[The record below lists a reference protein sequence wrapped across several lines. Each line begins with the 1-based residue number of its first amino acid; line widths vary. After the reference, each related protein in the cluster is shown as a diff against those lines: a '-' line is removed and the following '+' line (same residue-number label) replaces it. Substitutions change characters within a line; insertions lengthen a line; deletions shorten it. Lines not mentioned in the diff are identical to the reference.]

1 MPRILA
7 SKHIMVRTSASIGR
21 RESPTST
28 GFVQALC
35 DKISGWE
42 EHRSSEVMCS
52 GSPIVL

>member
-1 MPRILA
+1 
-7 SKHIMVRTSASIGR
+7 MVRTSASIGR